1 MHKATSYMQNIAVYS
16 LLWHFAGRE
25 ICNKKLWKVDSPPF
39 RSTPPHKPKNKK
51 VLPVPRPPLL
61 MLFLAKEE
69 EALIW
74 ILLLRMLL
82 FRRKSINSIFIS
94 QGCNNWPAAALLMLQ
109 QSYLFLY
116 TLSVLKGTNI
126 LGSQGIIFEFFYI
139 VSSSSVIEKALH
151 SSG

>member
-1 MHKATSYMQNIAVYS
+1 MHKATSNMQNIAVYS

-82 FRRKSINSIFIS
+82 FRRKWVCCHCVSPAYHSARIILKSLLFFISVPAYFFLSSFTFSIFLIFIGS
-94 QGCNNWPAAALLMLQ
+94 RRFKFQVLLPK
-109 QSYLFLY
+109 F
-116 TLSVLKGTNI
+116 
-126 LGSQGIIFEFFYI
+126 
-139 VSSSSVIEKALH
+139 SSN
-151 SSG
+151 